1 VIRRRA
7 RLAAITTTI
16 ATLGLAACGGQHAPS
31 TGAGP
36 VPTQTETPAA
46 LAVIT
51 GDRNSPL
58 AVLTPTLTAMIRRAV
73 SRNAGLA
80 LIDAGGRPRLFSVT
94 LGGHL
99 ANSDAQN
106 AADQQQLS
114 QAAAALDRVTPVTA
128 QSDPWTAFAEAV
140 GWLRGQGGGT
150 LVVENSGLG
159 TTGFLDYRQPGLLAA
174 EPKNLVT
181 FAQRTHELPNAS
193 GINVILVGIGWTATP
208 QPGLTGPER
217 TNLVAQWQALTAA
230 SGATVTVDPTPLTG
244 PGPAGAPP
252 VTPIPV
258 TGVSWQPPAG
268 MCGQAFNSNS
278 VHFIVGTAQLIDP
291 AAALAALHNVVATL
305 KANHQIATVTG
316 TTSSEGGQS
325 LNVPLS
331 RSRAAT
337 IAALL
342 RQMGLPASQ
351 IGPVVG
357 DGCHFNGYIPDTAPD
372 GTLLPGPAAEN
383 RQTIISWPCSPGTKA
398 TSG

>member
-1 VIRRRA
+1 VTRQRT
-7 RLAAITTTI
+7 RLAAITTAI
-16 ATLGLAACGGQHAPS
+16 ATLGLAACGGQHV
-31 TGAGP
+31 AGTVTDP
-36 VPTQTETPAA
+36 APTQTKTPAA

-58 AVLTPTLTAMIRRAV
+58 AILTPTLTAMMRRAIN
-73 SRNAGLA
+73 RDAGFA
-80 LIDAGGRPRLFSVT
+80 LIDAGGRPRLFSVD
-94 LGGHL
+94 LGTHL
-99 ANSDAQN
+99 GNPDAQN

-114 QAAAALDRVTPVTA
+114 QAAQALDRATPVTA
-128 QSDPWTAFAEAV
+128 QSDPWTAFDEAV
-140 GWLRGQGGGT
+140 GWLKGQGGGT
-150 LVVENSGLG
+150 LVIENSGLG
-159 TTGFLDYRQPGLLAA
+159 TTGFLDYRQPGLLSA
-174 EPKNLVT
+174 EPKDLVT
-181 FAQRTHELPNAS
+181 FAQHTHELPDAT
-193 GINVILVGIGWTATP
+193 GIDVILLGIGWTTTP
-208 QPGLTGPER
+208 QPALTGPER

-258 TGVSWQPPAG
+258 TEVSWQPPAG
-268 MCGQAFNSNS
+268 TCGRAFNSNS
-278 VHFIVGTAQLIDP
+278 VHFVVGTAQLIDP
-291 AAALAALHNVVATL
+291 AAASAALRRVVASL

-331 RSRAAT
+331 RSRAT
-337 IAALL
+337 TVALL
-342 RQMGLPASQ
+342 LHQIGLPTSQ

-357 DGCHFNGYIPDTAPD
+357 DGSHFSDYIPDTAPD

-383 RQTIISWPCSPGTKA
+383 RQTIISWPCNPATPA